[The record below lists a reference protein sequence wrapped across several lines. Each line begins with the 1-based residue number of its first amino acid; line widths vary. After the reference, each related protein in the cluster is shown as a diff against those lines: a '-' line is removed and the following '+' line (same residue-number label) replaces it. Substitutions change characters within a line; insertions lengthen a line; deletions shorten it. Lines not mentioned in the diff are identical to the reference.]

1 MLKLVPVIVT
11 TAPTA
16 PLAGLKFVIVGVGN
30 TTKSVTLVPVTPP
43 TLTEIFPVV
52 APAGTTA
59 VILVV
64 DEAETVA
71 VTPLNLTTLLTGA
84 LLKLEPV
91 ITMEAPTAA

>member
-71 VTPLNLTTLLTGA
+71 VTPLNFTTLLTGA